1 MILKNYVTLRLYF
14 IRGMSSGCKSGES
27 LIILYKSG
35 GEAVMK
41 SFCEFIFVIVPW
53 LILSL
58 LIIIYDDFIVW
69 HFFKFMVYISDVF

>member
-1 MILKNYVTLRLYF
+1 
-14 IRGMSSGCKSGES
+14 
-27 LIILYKSG
+27 
-35 GEAVMK
+35 MK

-58 LIIIYDDFIVW
+58 LIIIYDNFIVW

>member
-1 MILKNYVTLRLYF
+1 
-14 IRGMSSGCKSGES
+14 
-27 LIILYKSG
+27 
-35 GEAVMK
+35 MK
-41 SFCEFIFVIVPW
+41 LFCVFIFVIVPW